1 MNPPSSPASASPA
14 APRIAAA
21 VSPAAMAVGDAAP
34 RGVYAPG
41 DASPDAPLGEME
53 PGESVH
59 FPPTRWPARALRDR
73 RMGFGMPSSCITPPS
88 SPCSR
93 PRGVTFRWSG
103 SFAPALRLRLAA
115 RRAFSASTSP
125 RTNSKRSRSSRN
137 RVNSCASCCWFP
149 ANEGTNV
156 HTARRSW
163 YGCVREARRRC
174 RR

>member
-1 MNPPSSPASASPA
+1 MNPPSSPSVSRV

-34 RGVYAPG
+34 RGVPAPCAPG

-59 FPPTRWPARALRDR
+59 FPPVRWPARRLRDR
-73 RMGFGMPSSCITPPS
+73 RMGFGMPSSSITPPS

-93 PRGVTFRWSG
+93 PRGVTCRRSG

-115 RRAFSASTSP
+115 RRAFSASASP
-125 RTNSKRSRSSRN
+125 RTNSERSRSSRN

-156 HTARRSW
+156 HTARRS
-163 YGCVREARRRC
+163 
-174 RR
+174 